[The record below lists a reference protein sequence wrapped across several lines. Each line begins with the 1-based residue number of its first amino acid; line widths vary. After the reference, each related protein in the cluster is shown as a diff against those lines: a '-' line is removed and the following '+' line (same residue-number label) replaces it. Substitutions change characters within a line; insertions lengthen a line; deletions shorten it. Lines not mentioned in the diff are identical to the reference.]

1 MRSRAT
7 AVTLGLVLL
16 ACGGGD
22 RAERTRAPS
31 ADTIP
36 EAAYTVAA
44 DMPPYREIQV
54 TDVGRLEGEVDLES
68 SARDTL
74 VVVTRNADL
83 CGDRIPE
90 GAIVSS
96 QGGLMNVVVWLTD
109 AREGKPLPDSRRFE
123 VTNWRC
129 RLNPRVQGV
138 IVGGT
143 LNVKSADP
151 VVHETVIRVSG
162 SGVPLETVTQNG
174 DGQVVPLPAFRRPAG
189 EEDERPV
196 EEIVA
201 DTFAA
206 VLGHAGGTAIDPDLP
221 FGDVSSMQQ
230 EMESNVAQPRFR
242 APSLGDRRAESNVVD
257 KKKQRIW
264 LVIIYLVA
272 LVALLRFVPRVGYG
286 VAAITLLALLFR
298 LSKKS

>member
-1 MRSRAT
+1 MTSRTLGAT
-7 AVTLGLVLL
+7 VGLVLL

-22 RAERTRAPS
+22 RTERARALS

-44 DMPPYREIQV
+44 DMSPYREVQV
-54 TDVGRLEGEVDLES
+54 TDIGRLEGEVDLES

-83 CGDRIPE
+83 CGDRMPE

-96 QGGLMNVVVWLTD
+96 QGGLMNVVVWLAD

-123 VTNWRC
+123 VTNLRC
-129 RLNPRVQGV
+129 RFDPRVQGV

-162 SGVPLETVTQNG
+162 STSTLETVSQNG
-174 DGQVVPLPAFRRPAG
+174 DGQVVPLEKVLA
-189 EEDERPV
+189 EPV
-196 EEIVA
+196 RLELTCRTHPWTHGAIHVF
-201 DTFAA
+201 DHPYFTISAA
-206 VLGHAGGTAIDPDLP
+206 NGRFAIDSIPP
-221 FGDVSSMQQ
+221 GEYIMRTWH
-230 EMESNVAQPRFR
+230 ER
-242 APSLGDRRAESNVVD
+242 LGVTARE
-257 KKKQRIW
+257 I
-264 LVIIYLVA
+264 
-272 LVALLRFVPRVGYG
+272 RVEKGG
-286 VAAITLLALLFR
+286 VTR
-298 LSKKS
+298 VEVKY